1 MSELEIKRRQEYK
14 KNRKKWI
21 MIQIIA
27 LALIAV
33 IALGSFLI
41 YDRMNRTYYIEYT
54 ESSNIDYKV
63 QYKENEFFKEEWI
76 GKDQEY
82 IASLINAISADFNYK
97 LDIDTTGV
105 GFEYKYKI
113 DATLLV
119 ADKNSG
125 NPYFTVTNNIVP
137 LTSTSARRSNN
148 LEINESVM
156 IDYNEYNDIAS
167 EFVDTY
173 ALKNSSSTLILTLD
187 VEVLSTSEQFEQSNE
202 NKYSTSLNI
211 PLVTETLNIHL
222 TSSVPE
228 SESKVIAYNGAE
240 SQQAFYVV
248 GIVSSILAV
257 ILALTLVVFIQ
268 ITKNEDITYEAR
280 VRKLVNAYSS
290 YIQRMTGDFDSE
302 GYQTVM
308 IKTFTEMLG
317 IRDTIQ
323 SPILMTE
330 NSDETMTRFLIPTN
344 TKILY
349 TFEIKV
355 DNYDE
360 IYSRHENVEIVES
373 LDGTEE
379 ALIFEENV
387 DAEAVAEAL
396 AQPDVILSEI
406 EYVPDNDAEFE
417 VAPEEP
423 GVEVVGVV
431 WPERSKNNKVYR
443 YDPNGEELHEGDMV
457 LVPTK
462 DAARDR
468 EVIRKAA
475 ISHGNHRVEPEHIKH
490 PLKKIIG
497 VIKRKAESILSSSAD
512 SENKDNK

>member
-187 VEVLSTSEQFEQSNE
+187 VEVLSTS
-202 NKYSTSLNI
+202 
-211 PLVTETLNIHL
+211 
-222 TSSVPE
+222 
-228 SESKVIAYNGAE
+228 
-240 SQQAFYVV
+240 
-248 GIVSSILAV
+248 
-257 ILALTLVVFIQ
+257 
-268 ITKNEDITYEAR
+268 
-280 VRKLVNAYSS
+280 
-290 YIQRMTGDFDSE
+290 
-302 GYQTVM
+302 
-308 IKTFTEMLG
+308 
-317 IRDTIQ
+317 
-323 SPILMTE
+323 
-330 NSDETMTRFLIPTN
+330 
-344 TKILY
+344 
-349 TFEIKV
+349 
-355 DNYDE
+355 
-360 IYSRHENVEIVES
+360 
-373 LDGTEE
+373 
-379 ALIFEENV
+379 
-387 DAEAVAEAL
+387 
-396 AQPDVILSEI
+396 
-406 EYVPDNDAEFE
+406 
-417 VAPEEP
+417 
-423 GVEVVGVV
+423 
-431 WPERSKNNKVYR
+431 
-443 YDPNGEELHEGDMV
+443 
-457 LVPTK
+457 
-462 DAARDR
+462 
-468 EVIRKAA
+468 
-475 ISHGNHRVEPEHIKH
+475 
-490 PLKKIIG
+490 
-497 VIKRKAESILSSSAD
+497 
-512 SENKDNK
+512 